1 MFLRYYNLKAG
12 SREVALLRNTFFDPK
27 RNQKT
32 STQGQEI
39 NLKNSVR
46 KKVDKRRTWLCKAYV
61 KTGTFEIHLAV
72 TKPQGIT
79 YCSGAYLS
87 KENNSLIIKSVLEW
101 LGAFAWE
108 IQSR

>member
-1 MFLRYYNLKAG
+1 MF
-12 SREVALLRNTFFDPK
+12 
-27 RNQKT
+27 
-32 STQGQEI
+32 
-39 NLKNSVR
+39 
-46 KKVDKRRTWLCKAYV
+46 KAYV

-108 IQSR
+108 I